1 MPGTS
6 GWPGAIPLGHFCF
19 LYPFDLPTA
28 TTLLPS
34 RPDTNAM
41 RLSSLFASRLTC
53 LFISAYVFPSA
64 NAQDRTT
71 EQGEAQISDPSVECT
86 PYQYPPV
93 TNARNNFPPS
103 WTVATVISGDS
114 EAQAKYQ
121 DIESSIP
128 NIPPKGTQPDSLVGD
143 WGDFTYDPSDPD
155 CWWTFAKC
163 TTPKIPGIPDDI
175 AELPEPNTLGY
186 GFDDGPNCSHNA
198 FYDYLSSQE
207 QKATMFYIGS
217 NVMDWPLEAQRGLAD
232 GHEICVHTWSH
243 RYMTSLTNDEAFA
256 ELWYTMQMIKL
267 VVGVTPTCWR
277 PPFGDV
283 DDRIRAIADALGL
296 TTIMWQYDSNDWRFG
311 SGNVTEA
318 DIDANYMDLITAAEN
333 GTFST
338 SGTMM
343 LTHELNNF
351 TMSEAVKF
359 YDQLASA
366 FSYLVPVGVAL
377 NVTTPYVEDGY
388 TLPSFAEYISG
399 THTGSVTG
407 SADGSSDGSGIGSS
421 TSSGNPTVAKKSG
434 ATKVSLSRAGSFA
447 SVVLIA
453 AIQLMS

>member
-1 MPGTS
+1 MPVQS
-6 GWPGAIPLGHFCF
+6 SAC
-19 LYPFDLPTA
+19 DLV
-28 TTLLPS
+28 PS
-34 RPDTNAM
+34 FERLSISAM
-41 RLSSLFASRLTC
+41 RLSPLFALPLSRI
-53 LFISAYVFPSA
+53 FIPAFVFFPSA
-64 NAQDRTT
+64 GAQDRAT
-71 EQGEAQISDPSVECT
+71 EQGEAQISDPNVECT

-93 TNARNNFPPS
+93 GSAKNNFPSS
-103 WTVATVISGDS
+103 WTVATIISGDS

-121 DIESSIP
+121 SIESLIP
-128 NIPPKGTQPDSLVGD
+128 DIPPKGTQPESLVGN
-143 WGDFTYDPSDPD
+143 WGNFTYDPSDPD
-155 CWWTFAKC
+155 CWWTFGKC
-163 TTPKIPGIPDDI
+163 TTPNIPGIPDDI

-198 FYDYLSSQE
+198 FYDYLLSQN

-232 GHEICVHTWSH
+232 GHEICV
-243 RYMTSLTNDEAFA
+243 LTALANDEAFA
-256 ELWYTMQMIKL
+256 ELCIIPQMQIVKL
-267 VVGVTPTCWR
+267 AVGVTPTCWR

-283 DDRIRAIADALGL
+283 DDRIRAIANALGL

-318 DIDANYMDLITAAEN
+318 DIDANYMDLIATTQN

-338 SGTMM
+338 SGTIM

-366 FSYLVPVGVAL
+366 FAYLVPVGVAL

-388 TLPSFAEYISG
+388 TLPSFTEYISG
-399 THTGSVTG
+399 MHAGSVAG
-407 SADGSSDGSGIGSS
+407 SGGGDTGSSDGSE
-421 TSSGNPTVAKKSG
+421 TAPSGNSTTASKGGAAKL
-434 ATKVSLSRAGSFA
+434 SLSHISSFA
-447 SVVLIA
+447 STAVLVAGIKFM
-453 AIQLMS
+453 L